1 LAHVEIT
8 DNPARISQ
16 TSLKDLHADPPRM
29 TLSAQQKGKGR
40 SLPQESTKCARSS
53 SSPSSSSA
61 SSSPSSSYSSSESE
75 SDEDSSEDE
84 EDDVSQEYLD
94 SLLEQARR
102 SIASKAMG
110 KTVADKGDVLEEDI
124 IGLDDPESELKC
136 VFFPLFLYLSPL
148 AWFLSYLRSL
158 PPLDPGTL
166 PNSYITLGKT
176 LNDAPL
182 AVRDLDAERVLESS
196 SSLSAPAPPP
206 PPPELTK
213 SGKPLTKK
221 EKKSVGRSFYR
232 HSAGLMPSSAEGEN
246 HRPQMV

>member
-1 LAHVEIT
+1 
-8 DNPARISQ
+8 
-16 TSLKDLHADPPRM
+16 M

-40 SLPQESTKCARSS
+40 LLPQESAKRAGFSSSLSPSSTS
-53 SSPSSSSA
+53 SSPSSSH
-61 SSSPSSSYSSSESE
+61 SSSESE

-94 SLLEQARR
+94 SLLERARR
-102 SIASKAMG
+102 SISSKAIG
-110 KTVADKGDVLEEDI
+110 KTVADEGDVLEEDI

-136 VFFPLFLYLSPL
+136 VFFPLSLSFPFGL
-148 AWFLSYLRSL
+148 FLSYSRSL

-182 AVRDLDAERVLESS
+182 AVRDLGAERVMESS
-196 SSLSAPAPPP
+196 SSLSAPAPPA

-221 EKKSVGRSFYR
+221 EKKAVGRSQVIQSMHCR
-232 HSAGLMPSSAEGEN
+232 ANALIS
-246 HRPQMV
+246 